1 MRSHAELRNFWLRQS
16 VILLIHREFSDMPAL
31 VHAFAPPL
39 IVLGLVFGVPRYFPA
54 TTEGLRDTYGTA
66 STILNPIQ
74 KSPPE
79 SERFLAGPTVEGTD
93 PNPEGEEG
101 GSSYGISP

>member
-1 MRSHAELRNFWLRQS
+1 
-16 VILLIHREFSDMPAL
+16 MPAL
-31 VHAFAPPL
+31 LHTFALPL

-54 TTEGLRDTYGTA
+54 TTEGLTDTYGTA

-79 SERFLAGPTVEGTD
+79 SERFLARPAVEGID
-93 PNPEGEEG
+93 PDPEGEEG
-101 GSSYGISP
+101 GSSYGISPLRCSSTTDMRSPSAL